1 MESSAQMANEHGRL
15 PEVSDA
21 ALIGGYRKPEI
32 KYTASGSDRLPEV
45 DAVALVGRSET
56 ETSDGDQNEMD
67 RRRHHRR
74 RKYGR
79 LKRIRLDGLALPV
92 DDTATESESEKR
104 FIVVASPEVD
114 VFRSPTSSLA
124 TIAADKKDRSWL
136 KRKFGNRKRKSA
148 SKRKPETSKS
158 RTLTTTKMRT
168 EKRCERYL
176 KQVVAALF
184 STLGLLCLM
193 VAYTIFGGYVFCRL
207 ESSNEVAVK
216 ADMRQVKMLF
226 IHSFIHSCIYS
237 LIQSL
242 AQSLIHSFIHSF
254 IHLFTHS
261 LIRSFIYS
269 YIHNLFIHLFTHSF
283 IHLFIY
289 SQFIHSFIHLF
300 THSLIHSF
308 IYSHLSTQITILQ

>member
-136 KRKFGNRKRKSA
+136 KRKFRNRKRKSE
-148 SKRKPETSKS
+148 SKRKPEPSKS

-226 IHSFIHSCIYS
+226 IHSFIHSFMHLFINS
-237 LIQSL
+237 VTRSIT
-242 AQSLIHSFIHSF
+242 HSFIHSF
-254 IHLFTHS
+254 IYSLIHSFVHSFIHIFTIHSFIYS

-269 YIHNLFIHLFTHSF
+269 YIHNSFIHLFTYLLIHS
-283 IHLFIY
+283 
-289 SQFIHSFIHLF
+289 FIHSFIH
-300 THSLIHSF
+300 
-308 IYSHLSTQITILQ
+308 IYQLK